1 MRLKLAVLITYTL
14 GLVIPV
20 ALGAGLFGTGEQPQT
35 TSGYAPKVIRLDEKG
50 RRGVV
55 FFDHKGHEA
64 LISPDP
70 NSPHPAKK
78 GAACVGC
85 HHTVSA
91 RGIPQLYKCNVCHHR
106 KEGDPR
112 NPKNRDFDEVMAERA
127 FHDSCIECHRVA
139 EKGPTTC
146 SGCHKLGIQP
156 GALGTIRGLDTNQ
169 ASPQSK

>member
-1 MRLKLAVLITYTL
+1 MKLKLAVLITYAL
-14 GLVIPV
+14 GLGIPL
-20 ALGAGLFGTGEQPQT
+20 ALGAGLFAQSGEQQQPT
-35 TSGYAPKVIRLDEKG
+35 TAPKVIKLDEKG

-55 FFDHKGHEA
+55 FFDHKGHES

-70 NSPHPAKK
+70 DWPHPAKK

-85 HHTVSA
+85 HHSVSA

-106 KEGDPR
+106 KDGDPR

-127 FHDSCIECHRVA
+127 FHDSCIGCHRVA

-146 SGCHKLGIQP
+146 SGCHKLGVT
-156 GALGTIRGLDTNQ
+156 AGTVGMIR
-169 ASPQSK
+169 

>member
-1 MRLKLAVLITYTL
+1 MKLKLAVLVVYAL
-14 GLVIPV
+14 GVAIPV
-20 ALGAGLFGTGEQPQT
+20 ALGAGLFARPAQQQT
-35 TSGYAPKVIRLDEKG
+35 DSGFAPKIIRLDEKG

-55 FFDHKGHEA
+55 FYNHKGHES

-70 NSPHPAKK
+70 NTPFPAKK

-91 RGIPQLYKCNVCHHR
+91 RGIPELYKCNVCHHR
-106 KEGDPR
+106 KDGDPR

-127 FHDSCIECHRVA
+127 FHDSCIECHRAA

-146 SGCHKLGIQP
+146 SGCHKAGVP
-156 GALGTIRGLDTNQ
+156 AAAVGTIRPLDHPAGLE
-169 ASPQSK
+169 SK

>member
-1 MRLKLAVLITYTL
+1 MRLKLAVLIAYSL
-14 GLVIPV
+14 GLAVTA
-20 ALGAGLFGTGEQPQT
+20 ALGGGVLSDSNVAQQTDTGF
-35 TSGYAPKVIRLDEKG
+35 APKILRLDEKG

-55 FFDHKGHEA
+55 FYDHKGHESF
-64 LISPDP
+64 ISTDP
-70 NSPHPAKK
+70 EWPFQAKK

-91 RGIPQLYKCNVCHHR
+91 RGIPELYKCNVCHHR

-127 FHDSCIECHRVA
+127 FHDSCIGCHRAA

-146 SGCHKLGIQP
+146 SGCHKVGVP
-156 GALGTIRGLDTNQ
+156 PAAVGAGQ
-169 ASPQSK
+169 F